1 MDVAAGTIRY
11 GSVCSGIEA
20 ATVAWEPL
28 GWKCQF
34 VSEIEPYCCALLK
47 HYYPDVPNLGNM
59 TKTDWSQWV
68 GKLDVLVGGTPC
80 QAFSVAGLRRSLND
94 ERGNLSL
101 EFVRA
106 AYIIRPRYVV
116 WENVPGV
123 LNTHD
128 NAFGCFLGALA
139 GADSALIPA
148 RGQRWTDFGVVNGPT
163 RRIAWRILD
172 AQWFGLAQR
181 RERVFVVASSGDGAH
196 PVEILLER
204 EGVQRNFAP
213 SREAG

>member
-1 MDVAAGTIRY
+1 MTF

-20 ATVAWEPL
+20 ASVAWLPL
-28 GWKCQF
+28 GWTCAF
-34 VSEIEPYCCALLK
+34 VAEVDPFCSTLLK
-47 HYYPDVPNLGNM
+47 RYYPEVPNLGDI
-59 TKTDWSQWV
+59 TKIDWSAWA

-80 QAFSVAGLRRSLND
+80 QAFSVAGLRRSLDD